1 VTFVIFLQTQK
12 SDNYIM
18 GILSRNMTFS
28 TLKTFQLLADNVI
41 SLKKANQP
49 KGWDA
54 KPLA

>member
-1 VTFVIFLQTQK
+1 MNEI
-12 SDNYIM
+12 
-18 GILSRNMTFS
+18 GRNMTFS
-28 TLKTFQLLADNVI
+28 TLKTFQLLADDAF

>member
-1 VTFVIFLQTQK
+1 
-12 SDNYIM
+12 M
-18 GILSRNMTFS
+18 GTISRNVTTS
-28 TLKTFQLLADNVI
+28 TLKTFKLPADNAI

>member
-12 SDNYIM
+12 SDNKIM
-18 GILSRNMTFS
+18 GTIRRIMTITS
-28 TLKTFQLLADNVI
+28 LKTFQLPADSAI

>member
-1 VTFVIFLQTQK
+1 
-12 SDNYIM
+12 M
-18 GILSRNMTFS
+18 GTISRNVTFS
-28 TLKTFQLLADNVI
+28 TLKTFKLPADNDL

>member
-1 VTFVIFLQTQK
+1 
-12 SDNYIM
+12 M
-18 GILSRNMTFS
+18 GIFSSDLTFS
-28 TLKTFQLLADNVI
+28 TLKTFQFLADNAI

>member
-1 VTFVIFLQTQK
+1 
-12 SDNYIM
+12 M
-18 GILSRNMTFS
+18 GTISRDMAFS
-28 TLKTFQLLADNVI
+28 TLKTFQLLADNAI

>member
-1 VTFVIFLQTQK
+1 
-12 SDNYIM
+12 M
-18 GILSRNMTFS
+18 GILSRKMTNTS
-28 TLKTFQLLADNVI
+28 LKAFHLLADNDL